1 MFRTPYWGVSMGE
14 KGFKI
19 RKFEPTYF
27 MDDPHQ
33 DDTLK
38 VKFKVSNG

>member
-1 MFRTPYWGVSMGE
+1 MGE